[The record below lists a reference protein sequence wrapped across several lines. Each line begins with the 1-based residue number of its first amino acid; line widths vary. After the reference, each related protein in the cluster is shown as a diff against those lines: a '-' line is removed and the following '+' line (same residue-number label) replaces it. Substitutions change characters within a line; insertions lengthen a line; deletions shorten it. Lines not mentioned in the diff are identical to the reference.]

1 MAPARPVGARSGL
14 GQRNSRPW
22 TRRRGLHGRGSLS
35 EGWPRLALC
44 RNLPGT
50 ARMVIPARFCG
61 TAWLPPPPCREYN
74 TQPWLFRPRGQ
85 CRRHVLVDRRASLPS
100 STPTACSRC
109 GSSPSARRPTATVAF
124 EPEPT
129 LLLAVLAD
137 AGGVER
143 AGVGDPQRSSPT
155 QSEPSA
161 ASSACSSRSPE
172 DRLVAQALVGRAR
185 SRCGAWS
192 SRPPVPARLARRG
205 GPSTT
210 ACGWSHLGIGSRAT
224 SGPVEGHLFRATP

>member
-14 GQRNSRPW
+14 GRRNSRPW

-61 TAWLPPPPCREYN
+61 TAWLPPPPCREYT
-74 TQPWLFRPRGQ
+74 TQPWLFRPRG
-85 CRRHVLVDRRASLPS
+85 PMS
-100 STPTACSRC
+100 STRARR
-109 GSSPSARRPTATVAF
+109 SARQ
-124 EPEPT
+124 
-129 LLLAVLAD
+129 LAVIDPDGVLPLREFAFGTAPHRDRGIRARAD
-137 AGGVER
+137 ASPRRTRGRRRGGTR
-143 AGVGDPQRSSPT
+143 WRRGPQRSSPT
-155 QSEPSA
+155 QSEPTA

-172 DRLVAQALVGRAR
+172 DRLVAQALVGRAG

-210 ACGWSHLGIGSRAT
+210 ASGWSHLGIGSRAT